1 MKGNNV
7 FDILKYPLATEKAV
21 RAIEA
26 ENTLIFAVHR
36 DSTKRQIKWAIEKE
50 YKVKVT
56 SVRTLND
63 MKGTKKAYVKL
74 DPSTLAIDV
83 TSKLGL
89 I

>member
-1 MKGNNV
+1 MKGNDV

-26 ENTLIFAVHR
+26 ENTLIFAVAKAA
-36 DSTKRQIKWAIEKE
+36 TKSQIKWAIEKE

-63 MKGTKKAYVKL
+63 MKGIKKAYVRL
-74 DPSTLAIDV
+74 DQSNLAVDV

>member
-1 MKGNNV
+1 MKGNKV

-26 ENTLIFAVHR
+26 ENTLIFAVAKAA
-36 DSTKRQIKWAIEKE
+36 TKSQIKWAIEKE
-50 YKVKVT
+50 YKVKV
-56 SVRTLND
+56 SNVRTLND
-63 MKGTKKAYVKL
+63 MKGIKKAYIRL
-74 DPSTLAIDV
+74 DPSTLAVDV

>member
-1 MKGNNV
+1 MKGNDV

-26 ENTLIFAVHR
+26 ENTLIFAVAKAA
-36 DSTKRQIKWAIEKE
+36 TKSQIKWAIEKE
-50 YKVKVT
+50 YKVKV
-56 SVRTLND
+56 SNVRTLND
-63 MKGTKKAYVKL
+63 MKGVKKAYVKL
-74 DPSTLAIDV
+74 DPSTLAVDV

>member
-1 MKGNNV
+1 MKGNDV

-26 ENTLIFAVHR
+26 ENTLIFAVAK
-36 DSTKRQIKWAIEKE
+36 SATKSQIKWAIEKE
-50 YKVKVT
+50 YKVKV
-56 SVRTLND
+56 SNVRTLND
-63 MKGTKKAYVKL
+63 MKGIKKAYVRL
-74 DPSTLAIDV
+74 DPSTLAVDV

>member
-1 MKGNNV
+1 MKGNEV

-26 ENTLIFAVHR
+26 ENTLIFAVAKAA
-36 DSTKRQIKWAIEKE
+36 TKSQIKWAIEKE
-50 YKVKVT
+50 YKVKV
-56 SVRTLND
+56 SNVRTLND
-63 MKGTKKAYVKL
+63 MKGVKKAYVRL
-74 DPSTLAIDV
+74 DPSTLAVDV

>member
-1 MKGNNV
+1 MKGNQV

-26 ENTLIFAVHR
+26 ENTLIFAVAKAA
-36 DSTKRQIKWAIEKE
+36 TKSQIKWAIEKE
-50 YKVKVT
+50 YKVKV
-56 SVRTLND
+56 SNVRTLND
-63 MKGTKKAYVKL
+63 MKGVKKAYVKL
-74 DPSTLAIDV
+74 DPSTLAVDV

>member
-1 MKGNNV
+1 MKGNDV

-26 ENTLIFAVHR
+26 ENTLIFAVAKAA
-36 DSTKRQIKWAIEKE
+36 TKSQIKWAIEKE
-50 YKVKVT
+50 YKVKV
-56 SVRTLND
+56 SNVRTLND
-63 MKGTKKAYVKL
+63 MKGIKKAYIRL
-74 DPSTLAIDV
+74 DPSTLAVDV

>member
-1 MKGNNV
+1 MKGNKV
-7 FDILKYPLATEKAV
+7 FDILKYPLATEKAD

-50 YKVKVT
+50 YKVKVN

>member
-1 MKGNNV
+1 MKGNDV

-26 ENTLIFAVHR
+26 ENTLIFAVAKEA
-36 DSTKRQIKWAIEKE
+36 TKSQIKWAIEKE
-50 YKVKVT
+50 YKVKV
-56 SVRTLND
+56 SNVRTLND
-63 MKGTKKAYVKL
+63 MKGIKKAYIRL
-74 DPSTLAIDV
+74 DPSTLAVDV

>member
-1 MKGNNV
+1 MKGNDV

-26 ENTLIFAVHR
+26 ENTLIFAVAKAA
-36 DSTKRQIKWAIEKE
+36 TKSQIKWAIEKE
-50 YKVKVT
+50 YKVKV
-56 SVRTLND
+56 SNVRTLND
-63 MKGTKKAYVKL
+63 MKGIKKAYVRL
-74 DPSTLAIDV
+74 DPSTLAVDV

>member
-1 MKGNNV
+1 MKGNDV

-26 ENTLIFAVHR
+26 ENTLIFAVAKAA
-36 DSTKRQIKWAIEKE
+36 TKSQIKWTIEKE
-50 YKVKVT
+50 YKVKV
-56 SVRTLND
+56 SNVRTLND
-63 MKGTKKAYVKL
+63 MKGIKKAYIRL
-74 DPSTLAIDV
+74 DPSTLAVDV

>member
-1 MKGNNV
+1 MKGNDV

-26 ENTLIFAVHR
+26 ENTLIFVVAKAA
-36 DSTKRQIKWAIEKE
+36 TKSQIKWAIEKE
-50 YKVKVT
+50 YKVKV
-56 SVRTLND
+56 SNVRTLND
-63 MKGTKKAYVKL
+63 MKGIKKAYVRL
-74 DPSTLAIDV
+74 DPSTLAVDV

>member
-1 MKGNNV
+1 MKGNDV

-26 ENTLIFAVHR
+26 ENTLIFAVAKAA
-36 DSTKRQIKWAIEKE
+36 TKSQIKWAIEKE
-50 YKVKVT
+50 YKVKV
-56 SVRTLND
+56 SNVRTLND
-63 MKGTKKAYVKL
+63 MKGVKKAYVRL
-74 DPSTLAIDV
+74 DPSTLAVDV

>member
-1 MKGNNV
+1 MKGNDV

-26 ENTLIFAVHR
+26 ENTLIFAVAK
-36 DSTKRQIKWAIEKE
+36 SATKSQIKWAIEKE

-63 MKGTKKAYVKL
+63 MNGIKKAYVRL
-74 DPSTLAIDV
+74 DQSNLAVDV

>member
-1 MKGNNV
+1 MKGNDV

-26 ENTLIFAVHR
+26 ENTLIFAVAKAA
-36 DSTKRQIKWAIEKE
+36 TKSQIKWAIEKE
-50 YKVKVT
+50 YKVKV
-56 SVRTLND
+56 SNVRTLND
-63 MKGTKKAYVKL
+63 MKGIKKAYVRL

>member
-1 MKGNNV
+1 MKGNKV
-7 FDILKYPLATEKAV
+7 FDILKYPLATEKAI

-26 ENTLIFAVHR
+26 ENTLIFAVFR
-36 DSTKRQIKWAIEKE
+36 DSTKKQIKWAIEKE

-63 MKGTKKAYVKL
+63 MNGIKKAYVRL
-74 DPSTLAIDV
+74 DQSNLAVDV

>member
-1 MKGNNV
+1 MKGNDV

-26 ENTLIFAVHR
+26 ENTLIFAVAKAA
-36 DSTKRQIKWAIEKE
+36 TKSQIKWAIEKE
-50 YKVKVT
+50 YKVKV
-56 SVRTLND
+56 SNVRTLND
-63 MKGTKKAYVKL
+63 MKGVKKAYVRL
-74 DPSTLAIDV
+74 DQSTLAVDV